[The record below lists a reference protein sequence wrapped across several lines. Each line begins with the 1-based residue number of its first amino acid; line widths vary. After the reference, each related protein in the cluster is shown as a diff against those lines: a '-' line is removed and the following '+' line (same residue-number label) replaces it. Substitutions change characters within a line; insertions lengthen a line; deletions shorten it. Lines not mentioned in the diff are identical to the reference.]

1 MVLEKAS
8 EKDWDMSILHER
20 YENFMNAYNR
30 NFCNIVVT
38 DGVRGASEENPLY
51 IKLNEPF
58 TAAFWLEENAYKY
71 YSFSYIID
79 NEFMM
84 SRDGSFV
91 FSHEAM
97 YFSAPFAFEG
107 DTINKMVYNEQLDE
121 WIIDN
126 EGIEA
131 KFVSSDLPIQSC
143 EGFYDHFVN
152 EICVNGNTWT
162 EGYGWLVNTYSATQ
176 PLGDHISNILWGGGE
191 PDLNTVYIVNDYV
204 AVDGKSL
211 GQGFRFSCG
220 SDELYA
226 FVPADIVKLGESKF
240 KFVRN
245 GDVVTNVEGAAER
258 IATDP
263 DVIAFFDIMCN
274 DKGWSVDCDVSNY
287 GDFEFWEVNL
297 YNMEDPSIQLDD
309 VFLYE

>member
-30 NFCNIVVT
+30 NFCCIVVT

-51 IKLNEPF
+51 IKLDEPF
-58 TAAFWLEENAYKY
+58 TAAFWDEEMAFKF
-71 YSFSYIID
+71 YSFSWVID
-79 NEFMM
+79 NKYML
-84 SRDGSFV
+84 SGDGSFV

-97 YFSAPFAFEG
+97 YFPAPFAFEG

-143 EGFYDHFVN
+143 EGFYDDFVN
-152 EICVNGNTWT
+152 TICVEGNTWT
-162 EGYGWLVNTYSATQ
+162 EGHGWLVNPYSSTQ
-176 PLGDHISNILWGGGE
+176 PLGDHISNIVWGGGE
-191 PDLNTVYIVNDYV
+191 PNLGTVHVVNDYV

-211 GQGFRFSCG
+211 GQGFRFSGG
-220 SDELYA
+220 SEELYA
-226 FVPADIVKLGESKF
+226 FVPADIIKLGESKF

-245 GDVVTNVEGAAER
+245 GDVVTNIEGAAER

-274 DKGWSVDCDVSNY
+274 DKGWSVYCEKSDY
-287 GDFEFWEVNL
+287 GGWDFWEVVL
-297 YNMEDPSIQLDD
+297 YNIEDPSIQIEEA
-309 VFLYE
+309 FMYE